1 MDVSEKDLGYT
12 HGWLDCWDCFQDRI
26 EPYQYKD
33 WELRHEPGYGG
44 SSTPKTLVLGFSKG
58 ASQSKKAREGDYNKV
73 PFAGMRGRVQRIL
86 ETLELM
92 PQDRGIDEML
102 TGREKEFGA
111 ASLVRCTL
119 CRIENGKPITSG
131 TMVTAGFEAPEIK
144 QIIRRCADKYL
155 ADPPQSL
162 QQVIL
167 LGTNPDYIEKT
178 SQLFQVLYPDFEWIN
193 PVAFRARRAI
203 WVYAAHPS
211 KANGRFE
218 NWVEA
223 QPDDPSGYK
232 CLLAKEALKG

>member
-1 MDVSEKDLGYT
+1 MKSRQTDTRYT
-12 HGWLDCWDCFQDRI
+12 HGWLDCWDCYQDRKD
-26 EPYQYKD
+26 PYQYKD
-33 WELRHEPGYGG
+33 WELRHEPGYAG
-44 SSTPKTLVLGFSKG
+44 SCNPRILLLGFSKG
-58 ASQSKKAREGDYNKV
+58 ATQSGKAKQGDYDKV

-102 TGREKEFGA
+102 TAREVEFGA

-119 CRIENGKPITSG
+119 CHIENGKPITSG
-131 TMVTAGFEAPEIK
+131 AMITASFEAPEIK
-144 QIIRRCADKYL
+144 KIIRRCADRYL
-155 ADPPQSL
+155 ADLPQSL
-162 QQVIL
+162 QRVIL

-193 PVAFRARRAI
+193 PVAFRARGAI

-218 NWVEA
+218 NWVKA